1 MDKEYQEVIKERKN
15 LEKNINKIFYQ
26 VQDYIEDELDN
37 NRTEILEKK
46 INNSNDKLEKLEKKY
61 KELVDFLNKKDE
73 KENLNEEMDEEELKM
88 NLLVLKEK
96 NIYLKKQSQVIY
108 DYEQYINQ

>member
-37 NRTEILEKK
+37 NKTEILEKK
-46 INNSNDKLEKLEKKY
+46 INNSNDNDKY
-61 KELVDFLNKKDE
+61 TDNDKNNDNNIKNDKNNNENKIENYSNIEDLIKYINGSDNKK
-73 KENLNEEMDEEELKM
+73 KRKKKKKK
-88 NLLVLKEK
+88 KEK
-96 NIYLKKQSQVIY
+96 QKR
-108 DYEQYINQ
+108 IN